1 MINATEPQAV
11 YTKTPP
17 TGELAGVP
25 QAPSTTSTMAAGGS
39 SKRNPRKTFFGIEM
53 KALGAVA
60 GLVTFLLL
68 IFAGAIFVYR
78 FQNAETLAPSQPK
91 AGSCAL
97 TFTVGS
103 PETDFE
109 CTKLAYRDEFG
120 NADYL
125 AQNNSYQYLTQQTS
139 FQPGQIVVF
148 RVQAQNTGDGS
159 VTLSL
164 SDPLTDAGLNY
175 ATFIDSTC
183 GASAYNSTTNTL
195 TCDLGS
201 IAVGASKEIGFRMQ
215 IPQASATLPTNFT
228 MTNTAT
234 ITDGTTPVSCSV
246 EVSVTTPGTTPTP
259 TPTATPSTYTCNSD
273 CTTDAQCQTANA
285 AYVCSAADGNKC
297 RLDTNRTSATCT
309 PPTNTYTCNSA
320 CTSNEQCVTIGSDFT
335 CYQNFCRRVSNP
347 TAANC
352 ALLVIP
358 TPSPVPG
365 CNEVCATNG
374 DCSNPNHICVT
385 TADGTNRCRLD
396 NYPNST
402 TCSVPPI
409 QTVVTQTKGGSLP
422 QELPVAGGLGDTLK
436 TVVAG
441 VGAVVIG
448 ALAILLLL

>member
-1 MINATEPQAV
+1 MINATEPQAI

-17 TGELAGVP
+17 MGEAVSVP
-25 QAPSTTSTMAAGGS
+25 PAPPSTSTMAAGGS
-39 SKRNPRKTFFGIEM
+39 SKRKQRRTLFGVDM
-53 KALGAVA
+53 RALGAVA

-68 IFAGAIFVYR
+68 IFAGAIFVFR
-78 FQNAETLAPSQPK
+78 FQSSETLAPSQPK

-97 TFTVGS
+97 TFTVS
-103 PETDFE
+103 APETGFE
-109 CTKLAYRDEFG
+109 CTKLAYQDEFG

-125 AQNNSYQYLTQQTS
+125 AQNNSYQYLTQKTS
-139 FQPGQIVVF
+139 FQPGNIVVF
-148 RVQAQNTGDGS
+148 RVQIQNTGDGA
-159 VTLSL
+159 VTLTL
-164 SDPLTDAGLNY
+164 TDPLDNAGLNY

-183 GASAYNSTTNTL
+183 GATAYNATTKTL
-195 TCDLGS
+195 TCDVGS
-201 IAVGASKEIGFRMQ
+201 VAVGASMEVGFRMQ
-215 IPQASATLPTNFT
+215 IPPASATIPTNYT
-228 MTNTAT
+228 MTNTANV
-234 ITDGTTPVSCSV
+234 TDGTTPVSCSV
-246 EVSVTTPGTTPTP
+246 EVTVSTPGSTPTPNPTP
-259 TPTATPSTYTCNSD
+259 TPSTYSCNSD
-273 CTTDAQCQTANA
+273 CTTDAQCQTANS

-297 RLDTNRTSATCT
+297 RLDTNRSSATCT
-309 PPTNTYTCNSA
+309 PPVNTYTCNSA

-335 CYQNFCRRVSNP
+335 CYLNNCRRQSNP

-352 ALLVIP
+352 ALLVTP

-365 CNEVCATNG
+365 CNEVCVTNG

-385 TADGTNRCRLD
+385 TADGSNRCRLD

-409 QTVVTQTKGGSLP
+409 QSVGPTKGASLP

-436 TVVAG
+436 TVIAG